1 MFKKNIQTIGYYGL
15 GFGSSFPELTVKM
28 YKNTYENNIDMN
40 EWAEAR
46 SFGLNLPEKPDFI
59 PLEER
64 ENEILQTVAS
74 YTNEY
79 YPELL
84 DQLDLRILLPR

>member
-1 MFKKNIQTIGYYGL
+1 
-15 GFGSSFPELTVKM
+15 
-28 YKNTYENNIDMN
+28 MN

-46 SFGLNLPEKPDFI
+46 SFGLNIPEKQDII
-59 PLEER
+59 PIEER

-74 YTNEY
+74 YATEY

-84 DQLDLRILLPR
+84 DQLDLRNYLNIN